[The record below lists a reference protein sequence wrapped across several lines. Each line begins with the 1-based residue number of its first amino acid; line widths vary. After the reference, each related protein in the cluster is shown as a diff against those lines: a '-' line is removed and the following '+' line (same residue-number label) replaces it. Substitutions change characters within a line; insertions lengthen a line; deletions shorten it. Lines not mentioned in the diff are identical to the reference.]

1 MKKLTIFAMTKKGK
15 SVISAIH
22 SKYPEMIEAVI
33 SSRDS
38 GTAEDCYEEI
48 SEFCRRNAIAFY
60 DRRSTFSIS
69 TDFALAISWR
79 WLIDVN
85 SSRLIV
91 LHDSLLPRYRGFNP
105 LVTALIN
112 GDNKIGVTAL
122 FATQKYDTGD
132 IIAQSET
139 TIDYPITISEAI
151 DAIQENY
158 VSLGLEIAK
167 VLHSDAQFSSQ
178 PQNENFASYSLWRDD
193 EDYFI
198 DWTETANTIK
208 RTIDAVG
215 FPYKGA
221 ASVVDGKVVR
231 LLQAS
236 TLGDVNI
243 ENRTPGK
250 VIFTE
255 DTKPIV
261 VCGKGLRKID
271 ELRDNRGI
279 SMLPLP
285 KYRMR
290 FKQFVGQVFPS
301 DPDKPHKCLSV
312 GGKKVDGHDIAYPD

>member
-15 SVISAIH
+15 SVVSAIH
-22 SKYPEMIEAVI
+22 SKYPEMIKAVI

-48 SEFCRRNAIAFY
+48 SEFCRRNAIAFHN
-60 DRRSTFSIS
+60 RQSTFAIT

-79 WLIDVN
+79 WLIDTN

-112 GDNKIGVTAL
+112 GDKRIGVTAL
-122 FATQKYDTGD
+122 FATRKYDEGD
-132 IIAQSET
+132 IIAQSER

-151 DAIQENY
+151 DAIQQNY
-158 VSLGLEIAK
+158 ISISLGIAETI
-167 VLHSDAQFSSQ
+167 HRGAQLSAQ
-178 PQNENFASYSLWRDD
+178 PQDQDKASYSLWRDD

-198 DWTETANTIK
+198 DWTGTATTIK

-215 FPYKGA
+215 YPYKGA
-221 ASVVDGKVVR
+221 ASVVNGKVAR
-231 LLQAS
+231 ILQSS
-236 TLGDVNI
+236 TVNDVTV
-243 ENRTPGK
+243 ENRIPGK
-250 VIFTE
+250 VIFVE
-255 DTKPIV
+255 DSKPIV
-261 VCGKGLRKID
+261 VCGKGLLKID
-271 ELRDNRGI
+271 EMRDARGI

-290 FKQFVGQVFPS
+290 FKQFSGQVVPS
-301 DPDKPHKCLSV
+301 DLD
-312 GGKKVDGHDIAYPD
+312 